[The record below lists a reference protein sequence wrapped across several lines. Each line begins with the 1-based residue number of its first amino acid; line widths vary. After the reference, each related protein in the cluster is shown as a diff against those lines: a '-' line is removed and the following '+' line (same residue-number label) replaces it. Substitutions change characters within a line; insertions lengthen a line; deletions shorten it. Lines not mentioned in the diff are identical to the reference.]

1 MKTTYVFLAF
11 IAILMYN
18 GMLAK
23 RDIELFKAYDSVCAE
38 LPKPHPDCKYK
49 K

>member
-1 MKTTYVFLAF
+1 MKTTYIFLAF

-23 RDIELFKAYDSVCAE
+23 RDAELFKAYDKVCAE
-38 LPKPHPDCKYK
+38 LPKSHLDCKSTK
-49 K
+49 